1 MKFESDYA
9 LPTMTSQ
16 FRSTRQFVLRL
27 IVPAAVVLAGAIGTV
42 LISLSEMAG
51 TVNHLEEQLTTRLAE
66 AALRS
71 ELTRIGQSHQ
81 DYAVWDD
88 AVHGLY
94 GRVDEGFADGNF
106 RAATATAT
114 FFDTAYLIDE
124 HGNDAFAFRNGGRA
138 ELSSTEAFGPILKEM
153 IAAVPLDGRTY
164 GVRTGMV
171 QTPWG
176 IDKVAV
182 GPVVPDTDDVKD
194 VPSRARVLVLA
205 KTFDA
210 ASVTRLGQEFVIDGL
225 HLAGPDGAGDVAIT
239 DPDGTVIGRLGW
251 QASSLGGQAHARIS
265 PIVVLMLL
273 LLASIVGGLIY
284 IAARSMRTIQDG
296 EANARHAARHDS
308 LTDLPNRTALVQ
320 YLAEIIR
327 VRPEGH
333 QIAVIYLD
341 LDGFKDVN
349 DAYGHEAGDALL
361 VAVGS
366 GFRSLCAGHFLAR
379 VGGDEFVI
387 VVSGPNANKQA
398 TDLAWALIGYLVQP
412 IDAGGRPVVV
422 GASAGIATLS
432 SSLVPAEELLR
443 RADVAMYQSKQ
454 QGRGRVSA
462 HDPIID
468 TVRQERR
475 EIADDLRK
483 ALRWGAL
490 SLAYQPV
497 FDARDGKVTAV
508 EALVRWERPGFGPV
522 PPETFIEI
530 AEETGQIDELGTW
543 VLRRACSDALEWQG
557 VRLAVNISPAQFRSP
572 AFITSVAG
580 VLAETQFQATRLE
593 MEVTESYFVTHPEQ
607 ARKAIDAIRGLGIA
621 VALDDF
627 GTGYS
632 SIGYL
637 KRFTFDR
644 LKLDRS
650 LINGIN
656 RDHRVQRLV
665 QATIAIAD
673 ALDLE
678 VTAEGVEL
686 AEEATLLRIA
696 GCDEF
701 QGFFFSGPRPASE
714 IAGLLASTA
723 AQSARNQIRQVS

>member
-1 MKFESDYA
+1 M
-9 LPTMTSQ
+9 P
-16 FRSTRQFVLRL
+16 FRSATSMRQVALRM
-27 IVPAAVVLAGAIGTV
+27 IVPAGLVLAGAIGTV
-42 LISLSEMAG
+42 LVSLNEMAD
-51 TVNHLEEQLTTRLAE
+51 TVNGLEERFTVRLAE
-66 AALRS
+66 AAVHS
-71 ELTRIGQSHQ
+71 ELTRIAQAHQ
-81 DYAVWDD
+81 DYAAWDD
-88 AVHGLY
+88 AVRAFY
-94 GRVDEGFADGNF
+94 GTVDMAFADGNF

-124 HGNDAFAFRNGGRA
+124 KGSDVFGFRKGATA
-138 ELSSTEAFGPILKEM
+138 EVNSAGAFGPALKTL
-153 IAAVPLDGRTY
+153 IAELPVDGHSY
-164 GVRTGMV
+164 AVRTGMI

-182 GPVVPDTDDVKD
+182 GPVVPEQATAGG
-194 VPSRARVLVLA
+194 PAHTRILVIA
-205 KTFDA
+205 KAFDGENIA
-210 ASVTRLGQEFVIDGL
+210 RLGKEFVIDGL
-225 HLAGPDGAGDVAIT
+225 HLVPANASGQLNIDDPAGG
-239 DPDGTVIGRLGW
+239 VIGKLGW
-251 QASSLGGQAHARIS
+251 SASSIGREAHGRIS
-265 PIVVLMLL
+265 PLVIAMMG
-273 LLASIVGGLIY
+273 LLALIVAGLIY
-284 IAARSMRTIQDG
+284 IAARSLRRIQDG
-296 EANARHAARHDS
+296 EALAQRAALHDG
-308 LTDLPNRTALVQ
+308 LTDLPNRAALVPH
-320 YLAEIIR
+320 LAR
-327 VRPEGH
+327 VISQRPEGH
-333 QIAVIYLD
+333 QVAVIYLD

-361 VAVGS
+361 VSVSS
-366 GFRSLCAGHFLAR
+366 GFRALCGGHFLAR

-387 VVSGPNANKQA
+387 VVAGAQAPKQA

-422 GASAGIATLS
+422 GASAGIATLTS
-432 SSLVPAEELLR
+432 TLVSAEELLR

-454 QGRGRVSA
+454 QGKNRVSV

-468 TVRQERR
+468 TVRQARR
-475 EIADDLRK
+475 DIADDLRIAIRK
-483 ALRWGAL
+483 GQLDI
-490 SLAYQPV
+490 AYQPV

-508 EALVRWERPGFGPV
+508 EALVRWVRPGFGPV
-522 PPETFIEI
+522 TPETFIEI

-543 VLRRACSDALEWQG
+543 VLRRACTDALAWPG
-557 VRLAVNISPAQFRSP
+557 IRLAVNISPAQFRSP
-572 AFITSVAG
+572 GFIADLAT
-580 VLAETQFQATRLE
+580 VLAETQFQSTRLE
-593 MEVTESYFVTHPEQ
+593 MEVTESYFITHPEQ

-650 LINGIN
+650 LINGIS

-701 QGFFFSGPRPASE
+701 QGFFFSLPRPAEE
-714 IAGLLASTA
+714 ITRLLSTDTA
-723 AQSARNQIRQVS
+723 DVTRSQIRQVS